1 MPVKPA
7 AIVSALAEVNT
18 LLAEEPALSPALRAA
33 LNLLLA
39 LVAALLE
46 RLNLHSRNSSKP
58 PSTDP
63 HRPKTSRSKGQR
75 SPGGQPGHVGTT
87 LQPVSEPDAIQPLF
101 VDRGSLPDGP
111 YHPVGVEKRQ
121 VFDLD
126 IALVVTE
133 YQAEILMDAQGHRF
147 TAAFP
152 EGVDQPVQYG
162 PGIKAHAVYL
172 SQFQLLPYARIED
185 YFRDQLGIPLSAGSL
200 FNFNHEAFERLA
212 PFEPW
217 LCDRLAEAAVLHVD
231 ETGINIDGHGQWLHV
246 ACNASFTGLFA
257 HPKRGTE
264 AMDAIG
270 ILQRFQG
277 RLVHDHWQP
286 CFHYECHHA
295 LCNAHHLRELERA
308 FEQDGQTWAKA
319 LQDLLLECNQAVHAA
334 GGVLDAESAEAFRT
348 RYRTLL
354 EQAEAECPPPTPVP
368 GRRGRV
374 KRSKSRNLL
383 ERLRDFEAETLRFL
397 TDPEVPFTNNPAENA
412 IRMTKV
418 QQKISGCFRSP
429 EGAQMF
435 CRIRSYLATCRKQ
448 GITSTQALSVLF
460 AHRQPVFLS
469 LFKAGKEGLVRGA
482 E

>member
-7 AIVSALAEVNT
+7 AVVSALAEVKT

-33 LNLLLA
+33 LTLLLA
-39 LVAALLE
+39 LVAGLLE
-46 RLNLHSRNSSKP
+46 RLPLNSRNSSQP

-63 HRPKTSRSKGQR
+63 HRPKTPRGKGQR
-75 SPGGQPGHVGTT
+75 SPGGQPGHVGKT
-87 LQPVSEPDAIQPLF
+87 LQPVAEPDNVRLLS
-101 VDRGSLPDGP
+101 VDRSTLPDGH
-111 YHPVGVEKRQ
+111 YYPVGVEKRQ

-126 IALVVTE
+126 ISVVVTE

-185 YFRDQLGIPLSAGSL
+185 YFRDQLGISLCAGSL
-200 FNFNHEAFERLA
+200 FHFNQEAFERLA

-217 LCDRLAEAAVLHVD
+217 VCDRLAEAAVLHVD
-231 ETGINIDGHGQWLHV
+231 ETGINVDSHGQWLHV

-270 ILQRFQG
+270 ILPRFQG

-286 CFHYECHHA
+286 YFHYTCLHS
-295 LCNAHHLRELERA
+295 LCNAHHLRELQRA
-308 FEQDGQTWAKA
+308 FEQDGQAWANS
-319 LQDLLLECNQAVHAA
+319 LQDLLLECNQAVHAT
-334 GGVLDAESAEAFRT
+334 GGVLDAETAEAFRT
-348 RYRTLL
+348 RYRALL
-354 EQAEAECPPPTPVP
+354 EQADAACPPPEPIP
-368 GRRGRV
+368 GQRGRV
-374 KRSKSRNLL
+374 KRSKARNLL
-383 ERLRDFEAETLRFL
+383 ERLRDFEAETLRFM
-397 TDPEVPFTNNPAENA
+397 TDPEAPFTNNPAENA

-418 QQKISGCFRSP
+418 QQKISGCFRSQ

-448 GITSTQALSVLF
+448 DISSTQALSVLF

-469 LFKAGKEGLVRGA
+469 LFEAGKERL
-482 E
+482 